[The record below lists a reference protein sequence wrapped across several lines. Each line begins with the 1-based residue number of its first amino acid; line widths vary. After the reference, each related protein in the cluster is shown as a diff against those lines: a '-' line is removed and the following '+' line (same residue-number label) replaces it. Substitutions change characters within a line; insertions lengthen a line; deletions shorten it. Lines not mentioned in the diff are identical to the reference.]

1 MNTLQRAITPRLL
14 AALDDTPAVMLVG
27 PRQAGKSTLV
37 QSLAAGPHPANYVS
51 LDDLRTLEAARRDP
65 VDFIDSAEGPLVID
79 EIQRAPEL
87 LLPIKA
93 AIDRDRRPGR
103 FILTGSAQV
112 MLLPTVSESLAGRIE
127 VHTLWPFSQAEIEGV
142 AGETV
147 ELLLERSARPP
158 DAPPTPRTELIERVV
173 RGGFPEAV
181 ARPADRRDE
190 WLAAYLTAIVQ
201 RDLRDLA
208 NIERL
213 AEVPA
218 VLASLASRVRAPLN
232 KTDVSSSVG
241 IPRTSLD
248 RYLTLLDHVFLVRR
262 LPAWH
267 TNRIKQITKSPKLL
281 LADSALLAHLLH
293 ANAERLAED
302 DSLLGV
308 ATECFVGME
317 LVKQLSAARAR
328 LSLHHLRTARGAEVD
343 FVLEGPG
350 GGVAGVE
357 VKVSATVRGDDFRHL
372 IALRDR
378 LGERFVRGV
387 VLYAG
392 GERLPFG
399 ERLEA
404 WPLAALWGLR
414 SAAPRY
420 LG

>member
-1 MNTLQRAITPRLL
+1 MALHTIERAIEPRLL
-14 AALDDTPAVMLVG
+14 AALGDTPAVMLVG

-37 QSLAAGPHPANYVS
+37 QGIAAGPHPARYIT

-65 VDFIDSAEGPLVID
+65 VGLIESAEDPLVID

-112 MLLPTVSESLAGRIE
+112 MLLPKVSESLAGRVE
-127 VHTLWPFSQAEIEGV
+127 VHTLWPLSQAEIEGV
-142 AGETV
+142 GSDLV
-147 ELLLERSARPP
+147 DRLLNGSSQAA
-158 DAPPTPRTELIERVV
+158 APATPRRELVERIA

-181 ARPADRRDE
+181 ARDAGRREE

-218 VLASLASRVRAPLN
+218 VLASLAARVRAPLN

-248 RYLTLLDHVFLVRR
+248 RYLTLLEHVFLVRR

-267 TNRIKQITKSPKLL
+267 TNLIKQITKSPKLL
-281 LADSALLAHLLH
+281 VSDSALLAHLLR
-293 ANAERLAED
+293 ADRERLAGDET
-302 DSLLGV
+302 LLGSV
-308 ATECFVGME
+308 LECFVGME
-317 LVKQLSAARAR
+317 LAKQLSASKIRA
-328 LSLHHLRTARGAEVD
+328 SLLHMRTAQGAEVD
-343 FVLEGPG
+343 FVLEGADG
-350 GGVAGVE
+350 RVSGVE
-357 VKVSATVRGDDFRHL
+357 VKAAATVRGEDFKHL
-372 IALRDR
+372 TTLRER

-387 VLYAG
+387 VLYPG
-392 GERLPFG
+392 DERLPFG

-404 WPLAALWGLR
+404 WPLSTLWT
-414 SAAPRY
+414 A
-420 LG
+420 

>member
-1 MNTLQRAITPRLL
+1 MQTLQRDITPRLL
-14 AALDDTPAVMLVG
+14 AALADTPAVMLVG

-37 QSLAAGPHPANYVS
+37 QSLAAGPHPAEYVS

-65 VDFIDSAEGPLVID
+65 VGFVDGAKGPLVVD

-93 AIDRDRRPGR
+93 SIDRDRRPGR

-112 MLLPTVSESLAGRIE
+112 MLLPAVSESLAGRIE

-142 AGETV
+142 AGRAV
-147 ELLLERSARPP
+147 ELLAAESAPPP
-158 DAPPTPRTELIERVV
+158 DAPTTPRTELIERVI

-181 ARPADRRDE
+181 ARPTDRRDE

-218 VLASLASRVRAPLN
+218 VLTSLASRVRAPLN

-248 RYLTLLDHVFLVRR
+248 RYLTLLEHVFLVRR

-267 TNRIKQITKSPKLL
+267 TNRIKQITKAPKLL
-281 LADSALLAHLLH
+281 LSDSALLAHLLR
-293 ANAERLAED
+293 ADAKRLAED
-302 DSLLGV
+302 DALLGMV
-308 ATECFVGME
+308 VECFVGME
-317 LVKQLSAARAR
+317 LAKQLSAVGAQ
-328 LSLHHLRTARGAEVD
+328 LSLRHLRTARGAEVD

-350 GGVAGVE
+350 GTVTGVE
-357 VKVSATVRGDDFRHL
+357 VKASATVRGDDFRHL
-372 IALRDR
+372 ITLRDR

-392 GERLPFG
+392 GESLPFG

-404 WPLAALWGLR
+404 WPLATLWC
-414 SAAPRY
+414 
-420 LG
+420 